1 MDNPKVTPYES
12 VGTSPIPYY
21 LVLTGVII
29 AVIYFYGITF
39 DDYTETELVRF
50 SYYFVP
56 AFAFSIV
63 GLITRKSEKS
73 LLYAVISAVISGI
86 FLFGFFEGIWPL
98 L

>member
-39 DDYTETELVRF
+39 DD
-50 SYYFVP
+50 
-56 AFAFSIV
+56 
-63 GLITRKSEKS
+63 
-73 LLYAVISAVISGI
+73 
-86 FLFGFFEGIWPL
+86 
-98 L
+98 